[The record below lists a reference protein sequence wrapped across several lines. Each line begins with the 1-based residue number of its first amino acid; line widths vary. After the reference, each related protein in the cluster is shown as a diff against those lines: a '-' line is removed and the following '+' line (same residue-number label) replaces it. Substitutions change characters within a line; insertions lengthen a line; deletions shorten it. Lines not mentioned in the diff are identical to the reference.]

1 MSDNAPSLVTVEML
15 LELHGGL
22 QVLKEKQTEIN
33 RRIGNLE
40 GSLKSEPETFGS
52 QLWGYF
58 WQAVI
63 WGVGITVVVVVGGL
77 FGVEVRW

>member
-1 MSDNAPSLVTVEML
+1 MSDSPLVTTEML
-15 LELHGGL
+15 LELHSGL
-22 QVLKEKQTEIN
+22 EVLKERQTEIN

-40 GSLKSEPETFGS
+40 KSLEPETFGS

-58 WQAVI
+58 WQAVF
-63 WGVGITVVVVVGGL
+63 WGIGITVVVVVGGF